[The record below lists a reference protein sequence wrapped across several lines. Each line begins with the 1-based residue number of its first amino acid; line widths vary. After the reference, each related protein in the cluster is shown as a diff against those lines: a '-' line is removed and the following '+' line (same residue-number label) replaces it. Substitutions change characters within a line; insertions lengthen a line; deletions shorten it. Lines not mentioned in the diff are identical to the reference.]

1 MLDHL
6 QRRERITKRKRETLG
21 AGHFLR
27 AYSTAAAGAPARL
40 SRLLGLRAI
49 LLTRFSAPL
58 LDQTGGEKAAPA
70 LAEPSVLLN
79 GE

>member
-21 AGHFLR
+21 AGR
-27 AYSTAAAGAPARL
+27 AYSTAAPPPARAA
-40 SRLLGLRAI
+40 SGGRRGRRPPHEVLGP
-49 LLTRFSAPL
+49 PL